1 MDKILDQMDA
11 IQADPD
17 QSSKYMDLA
26 AQAVDIYLR
35 DIPEIMLTE
44 ELHVVTANTTYWT
57 GFMNK
62 ADPYA
67 APYPVLGGVLPGHV
81 QAAADRRLTVSS

>member
-1 MDKILDQMDA
+1 MDKILDKMDA
-11 IQADPD
+11 MPADPD
-17 QSSKYMDLA
+17 QNSEYMNLA
-26 AQAVDIYLR
+26 EQAVDIYLR

-67 APYPVLGGVLPGHV
+67 APYPCWEAFYLAMFKMQPTG
-81 QAAADRRLTVSS
+81 A